1 MTETPEIE
9 ARLRRRLAALAEQG
23 AGSPDALDRI
33 MSGRP
38 RARTRAGGGADL
50 RLVRSAGARRR
61 HRPTTVALGASALA
75 AAVAAALFLVAG
87 SAAPDRPRPPTAVLQ
102 AAAGPRSLEPVAYV
116 AGGRLYVAAG
126 AGGQPTV
133 VASVGDP
140 EDPQWS
146 PDHRWLAYVTGQ
158 GYRVHLVRADGTGD
172 RVVAITSPVNR
183 GALAWAPGA
192 DDLAVVPGLGG
203 VTVVPAAGG
212 IARQPVPATVPIESI
227 AWSRDGSRIA
237 YSTPARP
244 GVPGTVRVVAAMGG
258 VARSVPV
265 ELPVGSDAL
274 LATWWPDG
282 SGVLFWVDPDGSPL
296 ALEEGLVLDSAPLAG
311 GPARPLVTTLVYH
324 PWLTWSP
331 DGSRLL
337 VVAGA
342 GASPAAGKRLAVC
355 DVVVATCSSFSQP
368 AGTVSID
375 PAWSPDGTEI
385 AFVRAANTRQPAN
398 LDVTPGWF
406 PTRRL
411 WVEAADGSGAHP
423 IAGAGAGA
431 VLPAWSPDGRFIG
444 YSTGTGLATVLAGG
458 GGTTTVAAG
467 LAGSNDGTSGPDA
480 NGKGPWLPSAVWG
493 SRGGFYLSPP

>member
-1 MTETPEIE
+1 MTETPELE
-9 ARLRRRLAALAEQG
+9 ARLRRGLTDLAEE
-23 AGSPDALDRI
+23 ASAAPDALDRI
-33 MSGRP
+33 MAGRP
-38 RARTRAGGGADL
+38 RAGGGADL
-50 RLVRSAGARRR
+50 RLVRSVRDRTGHRNRRR
-61 HRPTTVALGASALA
+61 ALGASGLA
-75 AAVAAALFLVAG
+75 AAVAAALFLVSG
-87 SAAPDRPRPPTAVLQ
+87 TTAPRRSRPPTAVLQ

-116 AGGRLYVAAG
+116 AGGRLYVA
-126 AGGQPTV
+126 GGTGGRPV
-133 VASVGDP
+133 IVASTGDP

-146 PDHRWLAYVTGQ
+146 PDHQWLAYVTRQ

-172 RVVAITSPVNR
+172 RVVATTSPVNR

-192 DDLAVVPGLGG
+192 DELAVVPGLGG
-203 VTVVPAAGG
+203 VTVVPATGG
-212 IARQPVPATVPIESI
+212 VPLQPVPATVPIESM

-244 GVPGTVRVVAAMGG
+244 GVPGTVQVVPATGG

-265 ELPVGSDAL
+265 QLAVGSDAL

-282 SGVLFWVDPDGSPL
+282 SGLLFWVDPDGSPL
-296 ALEEGLVLDSAPLAG
+296 ALEEGLVLESAPLAG
-311 GPARPLVTTLVYH
+311 GTARPLVTTLVYH

-342 GASPAAGKRLAVC
+342 GASPAAGKRLALC
-355 DVVVATCSSFSQP
+355 DVVAATCSALSQP

-385 AFVRAANTRQPAN
+385 AFVRAADTGQPAN

-423 IAGAGAGA
+423 VAGAGAGA

-444 YSTGTGLATVLAGG
+444 YSTGTGLATVPAGG
-458 GGTTTVAAG
+458 GGTSSVATG

-493 SRGGFYLSPP
+493 SRGGFFLSPP